1 MLRLIIPSMLVS
13 SQIKRSI
20 AIFVGAPVLT
30 GCTAEV
36 HRYIHFPDLTHPGWA
51 QQQRQ
56 EAIEHDP
63 YVLNDVGPE
72 VIGGRPREYL
82 QPVNEVE
89 RARMNAAP
97 PVTVQPIPVPS
108 LPATPQVITTP
119 PVATTPPVVTTPYP
133 PAPFTSPSGQVRP
146 RSPY

>member
-1 MLRLIIPSMLVS
+1 MSFS
-13 SQIKRSI
+13 SQTRRSI
-20 AIFVGAPVLT
+20 AVFIGVSSLT

-36 HRYIHFPDLTHPGWA
+36 HRYVRFPDFLHPGWA
-51 QQQRQ
+51 RQQRS

-89 RARMNAAP
+89 RARMNAPPPVAVQPVPVLSVPATP
-97 PVTVQPIPVPS
+97 PVT
-108 LPATPQVITTP
+108 
-119 PVATTPPVVTTPYP
+119 TTPPVVTTPPVFTAPYQQS
-133 PAPFTSPSGQVRP
+133 PATSPTGQVRP